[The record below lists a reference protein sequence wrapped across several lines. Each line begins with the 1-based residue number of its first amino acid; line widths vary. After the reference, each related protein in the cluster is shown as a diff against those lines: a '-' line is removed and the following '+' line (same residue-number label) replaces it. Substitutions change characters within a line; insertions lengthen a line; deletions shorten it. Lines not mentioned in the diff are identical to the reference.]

1 MEDIMKKN
9 DNTKLIAL
17 DIDKAKL
24 IVCVLQK
31 DGSNLISC
39 NDSDFKY
46 IILRD
51 DKDSREIR
59 SFQTTV
65 YDFFDLVHA
74 DRIVILARQMKG
86 RFKAASVSFKIE
98 SLLQCYPKVD
108 LEFLAPQTLK
118 AYFKKNELQ
127 IPVEYSYQEDA
138 YKMGYYLLQQNEIP
152 SKNLVPS
159 SVNSLNAN
167 I

>member
-1 MEDIMKKN
+1 MESKTKQN
-9 DNTKLIAL
+9 ESTKLIAL

-31 DGSNLISC
+31 DESNKISC

-46 IILRD
+46 IILKD

-59 SFQTTV
+59 NFQTTI
-65 YDFFDLVHA
+65 YDFFDLIHA

-127 IPVEYSYQEDA
+127 LPVEHAYQEDA
-138 YKMGYYLLQQNEIP
+138 FKLGYYLLQQNEI
-152 SKNLVPS
+152 SN
-159 SVNSLNAN
+159 
-167 I
+167 